1 MKRNVKK
8 LANKKFD
15 IVVVGAGIH
24 GASVALEA
32 AKAGFSVAL
41 LEKGDFGYSTSAN
54 SLKIVH
60 GGIRYLQHGDFKRM
74 RESILSRRSMMQ
86 FAPHLVKPL
95 ACLMPTYGH
104 GFKGHEMMRLAF
116 GMYDLVAWDKN
127 VGLSAENSLSLGKSI
142 DSTEV
147 KWAVPGVSEEGL
159 TGGAVWYDAIAENT
173 ERLILE
179 YVKEA
184 VRYGAVAVNYTEVVD
199 IESDDGQVKAVVA
212 QDNLQDNDDNE
223 DNGHV
228 RIFCDRVINAAG
240 PWLATLVGANS
251 SLSSQKW
258 ATAVNIVVKKQLFK
272 RYAVGLEGYTDFID
286 KDAIIK
292 RGKRL
297 FFFVPWREKYTMVGT
312 TYKPHQGKA
321 EDLSLSREE
330 LQEFLDDINKVYP
343 AGELTLSDVTYY
355 HAGLLP
361 MDEANN
367 SEQDSVQLNKSSQ
380 IIDHSRTEQIEG
392 FYSIKGVKYTTA
404 PVIAKDMINII
415 HKKDG
420 RQKRSCGSY
429 VTVEPLNLDHGLTIQ
444 QLGDEFKVIKQ
455 HLEKS
460 YGTDWRSVVKYLVYK
475 GESVLDTPLWLSVDP
490 PMLEAEVMYYIHDE
504 MALTLSDVILRR
516 SNIGAAEEPE
526 ETVLAAIA
534 DVMARELGWSEDDKD
549 EQISKLKQFFA
560 PLCG

>member
-1 MKRNVKK
+1 MKRNVKI
-8 LANKKFD
+8 LDGKKFD
-15 IVVVGAGIH
+15 VVIVGAGIH
-24 GASVALEA
+24 GATIALEV
-32 AKAGFSVAL
+32 AKAGLSVAL
-41 LEKGDFGYSTSAN
+41 LEKGDFGHSTSAN

-104 GFKGHEMMRLAF
+104 GIKGHEMMRLAF

-127 VGLSAENSLSLGKSI
+127 VGISPENSLSLGKSI
-142 DSTEV
+142 DTTEV

-159 TGGAVWYDAIAENT
+159 TGGAVWYDALAENT

-199 IESDDGQVKAVVA
+199 IETDNAKVVGIVAEDTLNDDGTI
-212 QDNLQDNDDNE
+212 
-223 DNGHV
+223 
-228 RIFCDRVINAAG
+228 RISCDRVINAAG
-240 PWLATLVGANS
+240 PWLATLVGRNS
-251 SLSSQKW
+251 ALGLQQW
-258 ATAVNIVVKKQLFK
+258 ASAVNIVVKKQLFK
-272 RYAVGLEGYTDFID
+272 KYAVGLEGYTDFID

-312 TYKPHQGKA
+312 TYKPYKGKA
-321 EDLSLSREE
+321 DELSLSRKE

-343 AGELTLSDVTYY
+343 AGKLLLDDVSFY
-355 HAGLLP
+355 HVGLLP

-367 SEQDSVQLNKSSQ
+367 SQQDSVQLDKSSR

-404 PVIAKDMINII
+404 PAIAQDMVKIIQKKDV
-415 HKKDG
+415 HKK
-420 RQKRSCGSY
+420 RSRGSY
-429 VTVEPLNLDHGLTIQ
+429 ATTKPLNVDHGPIIRK
-444 QLGDEFKVIKQ
+444 LGDEFQVIKH
-455 HLEKS
+455 HLKRT
-460 YGTDWRSVVKYLVYK
+460 YGSDWRSVVAYLVK
-475 GESVLDTPLWLSVDP
+475 MGDGVLDAPLWLSVDP
-490 PMLEAEVMYYIHDE
+490 PMLEAELLYFIYDE
-504 MALTLSDVILRR
+504 MAITLSDVILRR

-526 ETVLAAIA
+526 ETILKRIA
-534 DVMARELGWSEDDKD
+534 DVMARELDWSEDDKHA
-549 EQISKLKQFFA
+549 QLTRVRQFFA
-560 PLCG
+560 PLKSEN

>member
-1 MKRNVKK
+1 MKRNVQK
-8 LANKKFD
+8 LANTTFD

-24 GASVALEA
+24 GATIALEA

-142 DSTEV
+142 DRTEV
-147 KWAVPGVSEEGL
+147 KWAVPGLAEEGL

-184 VRYGAVAVNYTEVVD
+184 VRYGAVAVNYTEVID
-199 IESDDGQVKAVVA
+199 IESENGQVKAVVA
-212 QDNLQDNDDNE
+212 QDSLQDN
-223 DNGHV
+223 G
-228 RIFCDRVINAAG
+228 RICISCDRVINAAG
-240 PWLATLVGANS
+240 PWLASLVGGNS
-251 SLSSQKW
+251 SLSSQQW
-258 ATAVNIVVKKQLFK
+258 ASAVNIVVKKRLFK
-272 RYAVGLEGYTDFID
+272 KYAVGLEGYTDFID

-343 AGELTLSDVTYY
+343 AGELTLSDVTFY

-361 MDEANN
+361 MDGANN
-367 SEQDSVQLNKSSQ
+367 GEQDSVQLNKSSQ
-380 IIDHSRTEQIEG
+380 IIDHSSTEQIDG

-404 PVIAKDMINII
+404 PVIAEDMVDILR
-415 HKKDG
+415 KKDG

-429 VTVEPLNLDHGLTIQ
+429 VTVEPLNLDHGPMIQ

-460 YGTDWRSVVKYLVYK
+460 YGTDWRSVVKYLVNK
-475 GESVLDTPLWLSVDP
+475 GASVVDAPLWLSIDP
-490 PMLEAEVMYYIHDE
+490 PMLEAEVMYFIHDE

-526 ETVLAAIA
+526 DTVLATIA
-534 DVMARELGWSEDDKD
+534 DVMARELDWSEGEKG
-549 EQISKLKQFFA
+549 EQIVKVKQFYT
-560 PLCG
+560 PLRG

>member
-24 GASVALEA
+24 GATIALEA

-116 GMYDLVAWDKN
+116 GIYDLVAWDKN
-127 VGLSAENSLSLGKSI
+127 VGLSADNSLSLGKSI

-159 TGGAVWYDAIAENT
+159 TGGAVWYDALAENT
-173 ERLILE
+173 ERLTLE

-199 IESDDGQVKAVVA
+199 IESGGGQVKAVVV
-212 QDNLQDNDDNE
+212 QDNLTDD
-223 DNGHV
+223 GQI
-228 RIFCDRVINAAG
+228 RISCDRVINAAG
-240 PWLATLVGANS
+240 PGVGALVDENS
-251 SLSSQKW
+251 SLGSQQW
-258 ATAVNIVVKKQLFK
+258 ASAVNIVVKKRLFK
-272 RYAVGLEGYTDFID
+272 KYAVGLEGYTDFVD
-286 KDAIIK
+286 KDALIK

-297 FFFVPWREKYTMVGT
+297 FFFVPWLEKYTMVGT
-312 TYKPHQGKA
+312 TYKTYHGKA
-321 EDLSLSREE
+321 DDLDLSKKE
-330 LQEFLDDINKVYP
+330 LLQGFLDDINKVYP
-343 AGELTLSDVTYY
+343 AGELTLGDVTFC
-355 HAGLLP
+355 HAGLVP
-361 MDEANN
+361 MNESDD
-367 SEQDSVQLNKSSQ
+367 SEQDSVQLDKSSQ
-380 IIDHSRTEQIEG
+380 IIDHSRTEQIDG

-429 VTVEPLNLDHGLTIQ
+429 VTVEPLNLDLGLTIQ

-526 ETVLAAIA
+526 ERVLAVIA
-534 DVMARELGWSEDDKD
+534 DVMARELGWSKDDKD
-549 EQISKLKQFFA
+549 EQLSKLKQFFA

>member
-1 MKRNVKK
+1 MKRNVQK
-8 LANKKFD
+8 LANTTFD

-24 GASVALEA
+24 GATIALEA

-142 DSTEV
+142 DRTEV
-147 KWAVPGVSEEGL
+147 KWAVPGLAEEGL

-184 VRYGAVAVNYTEVVD
+184 VRYGAVAVNYTEVID
-199 IESDDGQVKAVVA
+199 IESENGQVKAVVA
-212 QDNLQDNDDNE
+212 QDSLQDN
-223 DNGHV
+223 G
-228 RIFCDRVINAAG
+228 RICISCDRVINAAG
-240 PWLATLVGANS
+240 PWLASLVGGNS
-251 SLSSQKW
+251 SLSSQQW
-258 ATAVNIVVKKQLFK
+258 ASAVNIVVKKRLFK
-272 RYAVGLEGYTDFID
+272 KYAVGLEGYTDFID

-343 AGELTLSDVTYY
+343 AGELTLSDVTFY

-367 SEQDSVQLNKSSQ
+367 GEQDSVQLNKSSQ
-380 IIDHSRTEQIEG
+380 IIDHSSTEQIYG

-404 PVIAKDMINII
+404 PVIAEDMVDILR
-415 HKKDG
+415 KKDG

-429 VTVEPLNLDHGLTIQ
+429 VTVEPLNLDHGPMIQ

-460 YGTDWRSVVKYLVYK
+460 YGTDWRSVVKYLVNK
-475 GESVLDTPLWLSVDP
+475 GASVVDAPLWLSIDP
-490 PMLEAEVMYYIHDE
+490 PMLEAEVMYFIHDE

-526 ETVLAAIA
+526 DTVLATIA
-534 DVMARELGWSEDDKD
+534 DVMARELDWSEDEKG
-549 EQISKLKQFFA
+549 EQIVKVKQFFT
-560 PLCG
+560 PLRG

>member
-1 MKRNVKK
+1 MKRNLKK
-8 LANKKFD
+8 LADNKFD

-24 GASVALEA
+24 GATIALEA

-104 GFKGHEMMRLAF
+104 GIKGHEMMRLAF
-116 GMYDLVAWDKN
+116 GMYDMVAWDKN

-184 VRYGAVAVNYTEVVD
+184 VRYGAVAVNYTEVID
-199 IESDDGQVKAVVA
+199 IESANGQVKAVVA
-212 QDNLQDNDDNE
+212 QDSLK
-223 DNGHV
+223 DNGHI
-228 RIFCDRVINAAG
+228 RISCGRVINAAG
-240 PWLATLVGANS
+240 PWLATLVGGNS
-251 SLSSQKW
+251 SLSSQQW
-258 ATAVNIVVKKQLFK
+258 ASAVNIVVKKRLFK
-272 RYAVGLEGYTDFID
+272 KYAVGLEGYTDFID

-312 TYKPHQGKA
+312 TYKAHRGKA

-330 LQEFLDDINKVYP
+330 LQGFLDDINKVYP
-343 AGELTLSDVTYY
+343 AGELTLSDITFY

-380 IIDHSRTEQIEG
+380 IIDHSRTEQIDG

-404 PVIAKDMINII
+404 PVIAKDMVKII
-415 HKKDG
+415 RKKDG
-420 RQKRSCGSY
+420 HQKKSCGSY
-429 VTVEPLNLDHGLTIQ
+429 VTAEPLNLDLGPTIQ

-455 HLEKS
+455 HLEKT
-460 YGTDWRSVVKYLVYK
+460 YGTQWRSVVKYMVSK
-475 GESVLDTPLWLSVDP
+475 GESVLDASLWLSVDP
-490 PMLEAEVMYYIHDE
+490 PMLEAEIMYFIHDE

-526 ETVLAAIA
+526 EKVLATIA
-534 DVMARELGWSEDDKD
+534 DVMARELGWSEDDKC
-549 EQISKLKQFFA
+549 EQLAKVKQIFA
-560 PLCG
+560 PLCE